1 MVCRLSYALLEGCR
15 GRWGTLQSPV
25 STHAHTEQSV
35 PYTNVRSTSP
45 RTLKESLQSYRC
57 IGTILLRL
65 LFSNRF
71 HTVIQY
77 YKHSLYQHKQS
88 FACQICYKR
97 NDCTTGHCISLVYMS
112 TPDERNKIVIWK
124 ALVFKQHT
132 GHHKAKHLP
141 HIMRGGSLA
150 SHPKQGDHC
159 QYLALSSLNAS
170 ALAATQESP
179 QRTSRCQ
186 KGNRAI
192 RPYRAIKLS
201 TALAN
206 VTTIST
212 TTCSELCR
220 LCRHKKCA
228 RLHACLR

>member
-65 LFSNRF
+65 LSSNRF

-77 YKHSLYQHKQS
+77 HIHSLYQHKQS

-112 TPDERNKIVIWK
+112 TPDERKKLSYGKRLFLSNIQAITR
-124 ALVFKQHT
+124 QSTCHT
-132 GHHKAKHLP
+132 L
-141 HIMRGGSLA
+141 
-150 SHPKQGDHC
+150 C
-159 QYLALSSLNAS
+159 VEALSRCTQSRETIVSIWHCLHSTPPLWLQHRRVHNA
-170 ALAATQESP
+170 
-179 QRTSRCQ
+179 R
-186 KGNRAI
+186 RAVK
-192 RPYRAIKLS
+192 R
-201 TALAN
+201 
-206 VTTIST
+206 VTVPFAHTVQ
-212 TTCSELCR
+212 
-220 LCRHKKCA
+220 
-228 RLHACLR
+228 